1 VGRTFVVADLPG
13 LIEGANEGVGLG
25 MRFLRHIER
34 TRLLAHLV
42 DTSDASERDP
52 VRDFE
57 IICGELAAFS
67 ESLAAKPM
75 MVVATKLDATTD
87 RSRLER
93 LREHCAE
100 RKLDFY
106 AISSA
111 TGEGIAELV
120 RGMADALERL
130 APRQSAEQ
138 GEAASHGKANAG
150 APHSRHAESA
160 DASPAEKL

>member
-1 VGRTFVVADLPG
+1 VVADLPG
-13 LIEGANEGVGLG
+13 LIEGANQGVGLG
-25 MRFLRHIER
+25 TRFLRHIER

-111 TGEGIAELV
+111 TGEGIAQLV
-120 RGMADALERL
+120 RGMADALERVT
-130 APRQSAEQ
+130 PPESAEPA
-138 GEAASHGKANAG
+138 EAELRDQAEVGAPPAGKAEAKKAWG
-150 APHSRHAESA
+150 AQKS
-160 DASPAEKL
+160 

>member
-1 VGRTFVVADLPG
+1 
-13 LIEGANEGVGLG
+13 
-25 MRFLRHIER
+25 
-34 TRLLAHLV
+34 
-42 DTSDASERDP
+42 

-75 MVVATKLDATTD
+75 IVVATKLDATTD

-111 TGEGIAELV
+111 TGEGIAQLV
-120 RGMADALERL
+120 RGMADVLERL
-130 APRQSAEQ
+130 TPPESAENS
-138 GEAASHGKANAG
+138 EAASQSEANDSVPPSPGPEAK
-150 APHSRHAESA
+150 R
-160 DASPAEKL
+160 ASGAEKS